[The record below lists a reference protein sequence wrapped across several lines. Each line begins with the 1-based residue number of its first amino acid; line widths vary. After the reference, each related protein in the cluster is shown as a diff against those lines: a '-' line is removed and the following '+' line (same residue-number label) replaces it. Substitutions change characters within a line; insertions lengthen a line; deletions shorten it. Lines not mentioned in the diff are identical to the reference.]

1 MDHSV
6 VVVVVVAAA
15 AAAAAA
21 VVKLGVAYCRGI
33 NAEGSQMTIL
43 ICRQLALD

>member
-1 MDHSV
+1 MARFYGPQCI
-6 VVVVVVAAA
+6 VVAAA
-15 AAAAAA
+15 VA